1 MPIFCPLFNKVQL
14 GKVNSILIN
23 YIIKY
28 LLPNSIVSLKFE
40 YVMVDVVLKE
50 MT

>member
-28 LLPNSIVSLKFE
+28 LLPNSIVSVKFK
-40 YVMVDVVLKE
+40 YVMVYVVFKE
-50 MT
+50 IT